1 MYIPNQ
7 NFENLMDLLLVND
20 HEKLHYVYINDFNRF
35 LFHKT
40 KNKNKNTFVTLVCS
54 VLVVEMC

>member
-1 MYIPNQ
+1 
-7 NFENLMDLLLVND
+7 MDLLLVTD
-20 HEKLHYVYINDFNRF
+20 DEKSHYVYINDFNRF

-40 KNKNKNTFVTLVCS
+40 KNKKKNTFVTLVCS

>member
-7 NFENLMDLLLVND
+7 NFENLMDLLLVTD
-20 HEKLHYVYINDFNRF
+20 DEKSHYVYINDFNRF

-40 KNKNKNTFVTLVCS
+40 KNKKKNTFVTLVCS